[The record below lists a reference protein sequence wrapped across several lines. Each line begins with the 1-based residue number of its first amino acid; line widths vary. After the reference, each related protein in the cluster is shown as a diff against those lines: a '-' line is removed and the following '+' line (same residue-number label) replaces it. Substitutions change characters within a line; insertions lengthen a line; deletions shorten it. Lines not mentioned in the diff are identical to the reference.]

1 MQMGKPYSVCL
12 VGHSGSGKTAL
23 AEAMLKVTK
32 APEAAFDRSPE
43 EKNRGIT
50 IDLALGVGTWQGRKI
65 TLLVTPGLGEFV
77 EEIHKGLDVAD
88 LAVLVVNA
96 EKPVEV
102 VTEQAWE
109 IVRNVYRRPAL
120 VFVNMMD
127 KPLADWEKALNE
139 IKSALPGKFV
149 PLYFPVREGGTFR
162 GLVDLVGGK
171 ALPPAATK
179 LRAELL
185 EEVAAYD
192 DTLLEKF
199 LAEEEVE
206 AEEVGKALRVG
217 FLSGELVPVLF
228 GSAITGSG
236 GAELLGWTAL
246 LAPEAPAATT
256 TTVCAF
262 NLALDPYLGR
272 LTYVRVLSG
281 EIKEGD
287 TLYELSTKSKFQLRD
302 IYGFGGTKME
312 KVGKAEAGEI
322 VALGKIEGVPL
333 GATLVSEPEA
343 EPLPPIP
350 FPKPVFIR
358 TVSPKSQADEEKM
371 STVLRD
377 LVSTKATLTYS
388 RDPVTKEG
396 LVSGMGDIHL
406 DVLAERLRHR
416 YGVEVSFRLPKV
428 PYRETIRKTSAA
440 SYRHKKQ
447 TGGRGQFG
455 EVHLR
460 IEPLP
465 RGVGFEFVDETKGGV
480 IPQEFIPGVEKGVRD
495 ALEEGFL
502 VGFPMVDIK
511 AAVFYGMYHEVDS
524 SELSFRIAAR
534 QAFKLAVE
542 KADPVLLEP
551 IMLLT
556 VATPEAFTGDIISDL
571 NGRRGRILGME
582 SEGGRTKI
590 RAEVPLAEILS
601 YALDLKSMSQGRAT
615 FQMEFLRYDYVP
627 GQLQER
633 VLAQLR
639 SAAHGS

>member
-1 MQMGKPYSVCL
+1 MGKPYSVCL
-12 VGHSGSGKTAL
+12 VGHSGAGKTAL
-23 AEAMLKVTK
+23 AEAMLKAAQ
-32 APEAAFDRSPE
+32 APEVAFDRSPE

-50 IDLALGVGTWQGRKI
+50 IDLAIGVCTWKERKAAI
-65 TLLVTPGLGEFV
+65 LVTPGLGEFI
-77 EEIHKGLDVAD
+77 EEIYKGLDVAD
-88 LAVLVVNA
+88 IAVLVVNA

-109 IVRNVYRRPAL
+109 IARQVFRRPAV

-127 KPLADWEKALNE
+127 KPLAEAEKALE
-139 IKSALPGKFV
+139 ELKSALPGKFV
-149 PLYFPVREGGTFR
+149 PLYFPVRENTTLK
-162 GLVDLVGGK
+162 GLVDLLDSQG
-171 ALPPAATK
+171 LPPAAQEW
-179 LRAELL
+179 RSALL

-192 DTLLEKF
+192 DALLEKF
-199 LAEEEVE
+199 LAEEEIGR
-206 AEEVGKALRVG
+206 EEVLQALRMGVQS
-217 FLSGELVPVLF
+217 LEIIPVIF
-228 GSAITGSG
+228 GSATAGIGIG
-236 GAELLGWTAL
+236 ELLDWTSA
-246 LAPEAPAATT
+246 LAPELNPEGDTKLR
-256 TTVCAF
+256 CF

-287 TLYELSTKSKFQLRD
+287 TLYELSTKNKVQLRD
-302 IYGFGGTKME
+302 IYGFFGTKME
-312 KVGKAEAGEI
+312 KTGKAEAGEI
-322 VALGKIEGVPL
+322 VALGKLEDIPL
-333 GATLVSEPEA
+333 GATLSTNPEA
-343 EPLPPIP
+343 EPLPSIP

-358 TVSPKSQADEEKM
+358 AVAPKSQADEEKM
-371 STVLRD
+371 STVLREF
-377 LVSTKATLTYS
+377 VSTKATLTYA

-396 LVSGMGDIHL
+396 IVSGMGDIHL
-406 DVLAERLRHR
+406 NVLAEKLKNR
-416 YGVEVSFRLPKV
+416 YGVEVTYRIPKV
-428 PYRETIRKTSAA
+428 PYRETIKKTAIA

-447 TGGRGQFG
+447 TGGHGQFG

-465 RGVGFEFVDETKGGV
+465 RGAGFEFVDETKGGV

-495 ALEEGFL
+495 AMEEGFL
-502 VGFPMVDIK
+502 AGFPMVDIK

-534 QAFKLAVE
+534 QAFKLAAE

-556 VATPEAFTGDIISDL
+556 VTTPEAFTGDIISDL

-601 YALDLKSMSQGRAT
+601 YALDLKSMTQGRAT

-627 GQLQER
+627 AALQER

-639 SAAHGS
+639 AAANGG

>member
-1 MQMGKPYSVCL
+1 MGKPYSVCL
-12 VGHSGSGKTAL
+12 IGHSGSGKTAL
-23 AEAMLKVTK
+23 AEALLKAAK
-32 APEAAFDRSPE
+32 APEAVFDRSPE

-50 IDLALGVGTWQGRKI
+50 IDLALGVYTWEGRKA
-65 TLLVTPGLGEFV
+65 TMLVTPGLGEFV
-77 EEIHKGLDVAD
+77 EEIYKGLDVAD
-88 LAVLVVNA
+88 LTVLVVNA

-109 IVRNVYRRPAL
+109 IARNVYRRPAL
-120 VFVNMMD
+120 VFVNMVD
-127 KPLADWEKALNE
+127 KPLADPEKALE
-139 IKSALPGKFV
+139 QIKSSLPGKFV
-149 PLYFPVREGGTFR
+149 PLCFPLREGGNLK
-162 GLVDLVGGK
+162 GLADLLSGK
-171 ALPPAATK
+171 DLPPAAQN
-179 LRAELL
+179 LRASLI
-185 EEVAAYD
+185 EEVASYD
-192 DTLLEKF
+192 DAVLEKF
-199 LAEEEVE
+199 LAEEEVGQ
-206 AEEVGKALRVG
+206 EEVVNALRTG
-217 FLSGELVPVLF
+217 FLSGELVPILF
-228 GSAITGSG
+228 GSATTGVG
-236 GAELLGWTAL
+236 IPELLRWL
-246 LAPEAPAATT
+246 SVLAPELPESPETKLR
-256 TTVCAF
+256 CF

-287 TLYELSTKSKFQLRD
+287 TLYELSTKNKVQLRD
-302 IYGFGGTKME
+302 IYGFSGTKME

-322 VALGKIEGVPL
+322 VALGKIEGIPL
-333 GATLVSEPEA
+333 GATLSANPDA

-358 TVSPKSQADEEKM
+358 AVAPKSQADEEKM

-377 LVSTKATLTYS
+377 LVSTKATLTYT

-406 DVLAERLRHR
+406 DVLAERLRNR
-416 YGVEVSFRLPKV
+416 YGVEVTYRLPKV
-428 PYRETIRKTSAA
+428 PYRETIRKTATA

-465 RGVGFEFVDETKGGV
+465 RGAGFEFVDETKGGV

-495 ALEEGFL
+495 AMEEGFL
-502 VGFPMVDIK
+502 AGFPMVDIK

-534 QAFKLAVE
+534 QAFKLAAE

-556 VATPEAFTGDIISDL
+556 VITPEAFTGDIISDL

-601 YALDLKSMSQGRAT
+601 YALDLKSMTQGRAT

-627 GQLQER
+627 GALQER

-639 SAAHGS
+639 AAANGG

>member
-1 MQMGKPYSVCL
+1 MGKPYSFCL

-23 AEAMLKVTK
+23 AEAMLKAAK

-43 EKNRGIT
+43 EKNRGIS
-50 IDLALGVGTWQGRKI
+50 IDLALGACVWKERKATI
-65 TLLVTPGLGEFV
+65 LVTPGLGEFV

-109 IVRNVYRRPAL
+109 IVRETYRRPAM

-127 KPLADWEKALNE
+127 RPLADPAKVLQDL
-139 IKSALPGKFV
+139 KALPGKFV
-149 PLYFPVREGGTFR
+149 PLYFPVRESGNLK
-162 GLVDLVGGK
+162 GLVDLL
-171 ALPPAATK
+171 ASDANLPPEAK
-179 LRAELL
+179 ELRALLL
-185 EEVAAYD
+185 EEVASFD
-192 DTLLEKF
+192 DALLEKF
-199 LAEEEVE
+199 LAEEEMDR
-206 AEEVGKALRVG
+206 EEIVKALRVG
-217 FLSGELVPVLF
+217 FLAGELVPILW
-228 GSAITGSG
+228 GSAATGTG
-236 GAELLGWTAL
+236 VPELLDWTSL
-246 LAPEAPAATT
+246 LAPELPEGTDT
-256 TTVCAF
+256 KLRCF

-287 TLYELSTKSKFQLRD
+287 TLYDLTTKNRVQLRD
-302 IYGFGGTKME
+302 IYGFFGTKME
-312 KVGKAEAGEI
+312 KVGQASAGEI
-322 VALGKIEGVPL
+322 VALGKLEGINL
-333 GATLVSEPEA
+333 GATLSTNPEA

-358 TVSPKSQADEEKM
+358 AVAPKSQADEEKM
-371 STVLRD
+371 STVLREF
-377 LVSTKATLTYS
+377 VSTKATLTYA

-396 LVSGMGDIHL
+396 IVSGMGDIHL
-406 DVLAERLRHR
+406 NVLAEKLKNR
-416 YGVEVSFRLPKV
+416 YGVEVTYRLPKV
-428 PYRETIRKTSAA
+428 PYRETIRKTATA

-447 TGGRGQFG
+447 TGGHGQFG

-465 RGVGFEFVDETKGGV
+465 RGAGFEFVDETKGGV

-495 ALEEGFL
+495 AMEEGFL
-502 VGFPMVDIK
+502 AGFPMVDIK
-511 AAVFYGMYHEVDS
+511 AVVFYGMYHEVDS

-534 QAFKLAVE
+534 QAFKLAAE

-556 VATPEAFTGDIISDL
+556 VITPEAFTGDIISDL

-601 YALDLKSMSQGRAT
+601 YALDLKSMTQGRAT

-639 SAAHGS
+639 SSGNGG

>member
-1 MQMGKPYSVCL
+1 MGKPYSVCL

-23 AEAMLKVTK
+23 AEAMLKV
-32 APEAAFDRSPE
+32 ANAQEVVFDRSPE
-43 EKNRGIT
+43 EKNRGMT
-50 IDLALGVGTWQGRKI
+50 IDLALGVCTWQDRKL
-65 TLLVTPGLGEFV
+65 TVLVPPGLGEFV
-77 EEIHKGLDVAD
+77 EEIYKGLDVAD

-109 IVRNVYRRPAL
+109 IVRNVYHRPAL

-127 KPLADWEKALNE
+127 KPLADPQKVLHALKN
-139 IKSALPGKFV
+139 SLPGKFI
-149 PLYFPVREGGTFR
+149 PLYFPVQENSGLK
-162 GLVDLVGGK
+162 GLVDLLAGEEG
-171 ALPPAATK
+171 LPPVAQE
-179 LRAELL
+179 LRATTI
-185 EEVAAYD
+185 EEVAAFD
-192 DTLLEKF
+192 DVLLEKF
-199 LAEEEVE
+199 LGEVE
-206 AEEVGKALRVG
+206 VGREDVVQALRAGVTA
-217 FLSGELVPVLF
+217 GELVPIIF
-228 GSAITGSG
+228 GSAVANVGVM
-236 GAELLGWTAL
+236 ELLHWATL
-246 LAPEAPAATT
+246 LAPELQNNGDTKLR
-256 TTVCAF
+256 CF

-272 LTYVRVLSG
+272 LTYVRVLCG

-287 TLYELSTKSKFQLRD
+287 ALYDLTTKNKVQLRD
-302 IYGFGGTKME
+302 IYGFAGTKME
-312 KVGKAEAGEI
+312 KVGRASAGEI
-322 VALGKIEGVPL
+322 IALGKIEGVGL
-333 GATLVSEPEA
+333 GATLSTNPEGVPIA
-343 EPLPPIP
+343 PIP

-358 TVSPKSQADEEKM
+358 AVAPKSQADEEKM

-377 LVSTKATLTYS
+377 FISTKATLTYT

-406 DVLAERLRHR
+406 DVLAERLRNR
-416 YGVEVSFRLPKV
+416 YGVEVTYRLPKV
-428 PYRETIRKTSAA
+428 PYRETIRKASTA

-465 RGVGFEFVDETKGGV
+465 RGTGFEFADETKGGV

-495 ALEEGFL
+495 AMEEGFL
-502 VGFPMVDIK
+502 AGFPMVDIK

-542 KADPVLLEP
+542 KADPTLLEP

-556 VATPEAFTGDIISDL
+556 VTTPETFTGDIISDL

-582 SEGGRTKI
+582 SEGSRTRI

-601 YALDLKSMSQGRAT
+601 YALDLKSMTQGRAT

-627 GQLQER
+627 GPLQER

-639 SAAHGS
+639 TAAHGG

>member
-1 MQMGKPYSVCL
+1 MGKPYSVCL
-12 VGHSGSGKTAL
+12 IGHSGSGKTAL
-23 AEAMLKVTK
+23 AEAMLKAAK
-32 APEAAFDRSPE
+32 APEAVFDRSPE

-50 IDLALGVGTWQGRKI
+50 IDLALGVYTWEGRKA
-65 TLLVTPGLGEFV
+65 TVLVTPGLGEFV

-109 IVRNVYRRPAL
+109 IARNVYRRPAL
-120 VFVNMMD
+120 VFVNMVD
-127 KPLADWEKALNE
+127 KPLADPEKALE
-139 IKSALPGKFV
+139 QIKSSLPGKFV
-149 PLYFPVREGGTFR
+149 PICFPARDGGMLK
-162 GLVDLVGGK
+162 GLVDLLSGDD
-171 ALPPAATK
+171 LSPSLQN
-179 LRAELL
+179 LRANLL
-185 EEVAAYD
+185 EEVASYD
-192 DTLLEKF
+192 DALLEKF
-199 LAEEEVE
+199 LAEEKVGREE
-206 AEEVGKALRVG
+206 AVNALRTG
-217 FLSGELVPVLF
+217 FLSGELVPILF
-228 GSAITGSG
+228 GSAINGVG
-236 GAELLGWTAL
+236 VPELLNWLTV
-246 LAPEAPAATT
+246 LAPELPESPETK
-256 TTVCAF
+256 VRCF

-287 TLYELSTKSKFQLRD
+287 TLHELSTKSKVQLRD
-302 IYGFGGTKME
+302 IYGFSGTKME
-312 KVGKAEAGEI
+312 KVGKAEVGEI
-322 VALGKIEGVPL
+322 VALGKIEGIPL
-333 GATLVSEPEA
+333 GATLSTTSEA

-358 TVSPKSQADEEKM
+358 AVAPKSQADEEKM

-377 LVSTKATLTYS
+377 LVSTKATLTYT

-406 DVLAERLRHR
+406 DVLAERLRNR
-416 YGVEVSFRLPKV
+416 YGVEVTYRLPKV
-428 PYRETIRKTSAA
+428 PYRETIRKTAIA

-465 RGVGFEFVDETKGGV
+465 RGAGFEFVDETKGGV

-495 ALEEGFL
+495 AMEEGFL
-502 VGFPMVDIK
+502 AGFPMVDIK

-534 QAFKLAVE
+534 QAFKLAAE

-556 VATPEAFTGDIISDL
+556 VTTPEAFTGDIISDL

-601 YALDLKSMSQGRAT
+601 YALDLKSMTQGRAT

-627 GQLQER
+627 GPLQER

-639 SAAHGS
+639 AAANGG